1 MTTFASGTTASNA
14 RDGLTRDA
22 LTVLQPGFTGTTAP
36 DWLLR
41 RLGEG
46 LASVGLFGRNIASPE
61 QLAAL
66 TAQLRAERDDVLVAI
81 DEEGGDVTRLE
92 VRTGS
97 SFPGNHALGAV
108 DDVALTEEVARE
120 LGRRLAACGVNLN
133 WAPSADVNSN
143 PANPVIGVRSFGAGT
158 DLVARHTAAYVTGLQ
173 AAGVAACTKHFPGH
187 GDTAVDSHHAL
198 PRIDADLSVLQA
210 RELVPFRAAIA
221 AGSRAVMSAHI
232 LVPALDPERPATL
245 SRRILTGLLREE
257 LGYEGLIVTDGME
270 MQAIAATYGIERGS
284 VLAIAAGADAICVGG
299 GLADD
304 DTVRRLRD
312 ALVSAVRSG
321 ELSEER
327 LADAANRVRALAE
340 WTASAAAARK
350 AATNG
355 LNGSNTSNIGGG
367 TGGASGSSGV
377 NGTHG
382 SDVTGGANGTGGAD
396 GPAAASGLAGSDG
409 GTDVTGGANA
419 SGREGSDGG
428 TDVTGAANASGPEG
442 PDGGTDGAAEGAVEV
457 GLVAARRALTVT
469 RSASH
474 TPLPGAP
481 YVAAFTPVANIAV
494 GDETPW
500 GVAAELARL
509 LPGTETGSFSGED
522 AGSEA
527 LAAADGRPLVAVVR
541 DEHRHPWMGAALDTL
556 LASRPDTVVVEMGVP
571 QSAPRGALHIATHG
585 AARVCGRAAAEVI
598 AGA

>member
-1 MTTFASGTTASNA
+1 MTTLASGTDT
-14 RDGLTRDA
+14 LTRDA
-22 LTVLQPGFTGTTAP
+22 LAVLQPGFTGTSAP

-46 LASVGLFGRNIASPE
+46 LTSVGLFGRNIASPR
-61 QLAAL
+61 QLTSL
-66 TAQLRAERDDVLVAI
+66 TAQLRAECDDVLVAI

-97 SFPGNHALGAV
+97 SYPGNHALGAV
-108 DDVALTEEVARE
+108 DDVELTREVALA

-143 PANPVIGVRSFGAGT
+143 PDNPVIGVRSFGADT

-198 PRIDADLSVLQA
+198 PRIDAGLPVLQA

-232 LVPALDPERPATL
+232 LVPALDPDRPATL

-304 DTVRRLRD
+304 ETVRRLRD
-312 ALVSAVRSG
+312 ALVAAVRAG
-321 ELSEER
+321 ELPEER
-327 LADAANRVRALAE
+327 LADAAARVRALAR
-340 WTASAAAARK
+340 WTATAASTDSTPGADYTPGGNSVSGVDLVSGADSGSAGEA
-350 AATNG
+350 G
-355 LNGSNTSNIGGG
+355 GSG
-367 TGGASGSSGV
+367 TGRPGGSSGV
-377 NGTHG
+377 E
-382 SDVTGGANGTGGAD
+382 V
-396 GPAAASGLAGSDG
+396 LA
-409 GTDVTGGANA
+409 
-419 SGREGSDGG
+419 
-428 TDVTGAANASGPEG
+428 
-442 PDGGTDGAAEGAVEV
+442 EV

-469 RSASH
+469 RSGTYA
-474 TPLPGAP
+474 PLAEAP
-481 YVAAFTPVANIAV
+481 YVAALAPVANIAV

-500 GVAAELARL
+500 GVAAELAQL

-522 AGSEA
+522 AG
-527 LAAADGRPLVAVVR
+527 AAALTAAGPRRVVAVVR
-541 DEHRHPWMGAALDTL
+541 DEHRHPWMTTALDAL
-556 LASRPDTVVVEMGVP
+556 LAARPDTIVVEMGVP
-571 QSAPRGALHIATHG
+571 QAAPRGALHIATHG